1 MLSEE
6 LLDPNCSGECQMKKI
21 WCVQGENDFFWFQ
34 TICWESCQVLVFFL
48 QEKCSGDPS
57 KVETWVVTTTIEA
70 GVGSCPAVVQQLC
83 QVGEIKL

>member
-1 MLSEE
+1 MIFSSNLSR
-6 LLDPNCSGECQMKKI
+6 
-21 WCVQGENDFFWFQ
+21 
-34 TICWESCQVLVFFL
+34 ESCQDFVSFL

-70 GVGSCPAVVQQLC
+70 GVGSCPAVVKPLC